1 MISRDELKEYGRL
14 FDLNL
19 GQAEK
24 FYFQDIILFILN
36 QEYGK
41 NMIFKGGT
49 ALRKCYG
56 LDRFSEDLDFTCLIR
71 IDIKELEIGLKRFA
85 MDYEKEVSERENDV
99 RMIIRIKGPLYT
111 GIPQSYCRIQ
121 IDLSYRENIT
131 IEPNIKRIGMYIAEI
146 PTFEISVMNEIEI
159 LAEKIRAIWTRSDAK
174 DIYDLMFLLRKGIRF
189 EKGLVNRKLDL
200 YDSSWDPK
208 IFEERLK
215 MDQNDW
221 KKELG
226 PLVRNVPG
234 YEETR
239 RFIIEKIY
247 EYDSKIDRDF

>member
-1 MISRDELKEYGRL
+1 MISRDELKEYSRL

-99 RMIIRIKGPLYT
+99 KVIIRMKGPLYT

-121 IDLSYRENIT
+121 IDLSYREKIT

-146 PTFEISVMNEIEI
+146 PTFEISVMNETEI

-174 DIYDLMFLLRKGIRF
+174 DMYDLMFLLRKGVPF
-189 EKGLVNRKLDL
+189 EKDLIDIKLA
-200 YDSSWDPK
+200 YYNSVWNPR
-208 IFEERLK
+208 IFEKKLEID
-215 MDQNDW
+215 MDDW

-226 PLVRNVPG
+226 PLVRNVPD

>member
-1 MISRDELKEYGRL
+1 MISRDELKEYSRL

-85 MDYEKEVSERENDV
+85 MDYEKEVSERKNDV

-174 DIYDLMFLLRKGIRF
+174 DIYDLIFLLRKGIPF
-189 EKGLVNRKLDL
+189 EKDLVNRKLDL
-200 YDSSWDPK
+200 YDSSWDREK
-208 IFEERLK
+208 FEEKLRIDK
-215 MDQNDW
+215 DDW

-226 PLVRNVPG
+226 PLLRNVPD

-239 RFIIEKIY
+239 QFILEKLL
-247 EYDSKIDRDF
+247 K